1 MQSEQAREDAGAARQ
16 KIRITSPDWDMSD
29 EPAGERTIE
38 SFVMPLEGCGSD
50 DDPAAVVDAYG
61 RELRYL
67 GVRRANGRVELVI
80 DTEVPGR

>member
-1 MQSEQAREDAGAARQ
+1 ME
-16 KIRITSPDWDMSD
+16 KIRISSPDWDMSD
-29 EPAGERTIE
+29 EPPEERTVE

-67 GVRRANGRVELVI
+67 GVRRATVRVELVV